1 VISSKASDPADGG
14 ENRGPR
20 RPLRPLST
28 EVTASVADRLISAT
42 DALRAGYLRVTCCRV
57 HGDVA
62 ARLVAEP
69 SRWPIPIWAGL
80 IAVSG
85 GPCWGFDVN
94 QPQASVH
101 GDGNCIVGV
110 VKGP

>member
-1 VISSKASDPADGG
+1 MISSKASDPADGG

-28 EVTASVADRLISAT
+28 EVTASVADRQISAT

-69 SRWPIPIWAGL
+69 SRWPILLRTVEEGWGEGSGFGRRRYPGRCAG
-80 IAVSG
+80 
-85 GPCWGFDVN
+85 P
-94 QPQASVH
+94 
-101 GDGNCIVGV
+101 
-110 VKGP
+110 VK